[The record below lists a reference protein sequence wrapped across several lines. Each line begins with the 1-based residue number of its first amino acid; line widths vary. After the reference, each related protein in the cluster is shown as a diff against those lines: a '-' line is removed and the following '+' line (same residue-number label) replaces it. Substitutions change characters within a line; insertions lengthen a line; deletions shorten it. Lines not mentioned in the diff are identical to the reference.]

1 MKYLSKAR
9 EVVIL
14 TIKSTWIYKQLR
26 KLISKPLYLLLI
38 LALIVLGGM
47 HVKNYVNL
55 YIVEYKRLNDA
66 SAQAEKLQAEQEK
79 HLNFTKIDDFLYTL
93 TGSVGS
99 GDCDRIVPNM
109 PMDFTVILESPGG
122 NLAEGSCIA
131 AHFKL
136 RNVVTVVRD
145 TPVMNAEGK
154 IIYSPGKVGDELDI
168 DHLKNKTVCASA
180 CGLIFLGGDR
190 RYLIGD
196 VWFGIH
202 GPGTPEQFINRMP
215 ARQAESGAYRTASNL
230 LGLLEELGV
239 DDPEVR
245 KLFIQIPNQT
255 MYWLKPTDFEAKPA
269 LISLA
274 TNYVNFW
281 GLTTATLDP
290 V

>member
-1 MKYLSKAR
+1 MKNFKKVLGIIY
-9 EVVIL
+9 E
-14 TIKSTWIYKQLR
+14 TIKSTWIYTTIK
-26 KLISKPLYLLLI
+26 KLVSKPMYLFLI
-38 LALIVLGGM
+38 LAIIILGGL
-47 HVKNYVNL
+47 HVKNYV
-55 YIVEYKRLNDA
+55 YSYVAEFKRLNDA
-66 SAQAEKLQAEQEK
+66 SKQAEKLKEEQEK
-79 HLNFTKIDDFLYTL
+79 NLDFVKIDEFLYTL
-93 TGSVGS
+93 TGSVGT
-99 GDCDRIVPNM
+99 GDCDRIVPDM

-131 AHFKL
+131 AHLKL

-145 TPVMNAEGK
+145 TPVMNANGK
-154 IIYSPGKVGDELDI
+154 IIYSPGEVGDNLDI
-168 DHLKNKTVCASA
+168 AHLKNKTVCASA
-180 CGLIFLGGDR
+180 CGLMFLGGDR

-202 GPGTPEQFINRMP
+202 GPGTPEQFISRMP

-255 MYWLKPTDFEAKPA
+255 MYWLKPADFSAKPA
-269 LISLA
+269 LVSLA

-281 GLTTATLDP
+281 GLTTASLDP
-290 V
+290 L